1 MASPT
6 IRSNVQPIYE
16 MHRRWLS
23 DALSTGSS
31 LLTPGVAIWTPE
43 HLDEL
48 DEHFI
53 GHPDLTKDKR
63 FLEKLHD
70 QLASV
75 SPGSVQLM
83 AELHV
88 VHFLII
94 WNGAISAAKK
104 LRDLDAI
111 LSWMPMPCAVPD
123 DIARVM
129 APGIVH
135 PGQWVMSRRD
145 TQLTWLIRFSR
156 TWTEQPKDRQRAM
169 IDDPWAMRSFV
180 ETIEAP
186 TADSARLTLLHLSHP
201 ATFEAIV
208 SLDHKRLIA
217 KRFTDLW
224 GDEEDI
230 DRRLLATR
238 AALTPTYGEGFDWYA
253 DPLVH
258 RWQKDPKAW
267 SAFLGQLR
275 PIRAMPEFDREERDY
290 KLELAEKIRT
300 ARDQVLSGGDGWFD
314 ALRGAVRN
322 RLNNL
327 TSYRAHEPFLR
338 WLDEDR
344 AGGLHALRTLW
355 SGDHQPVERL
365 QSFLE
370 LIPAVAL
377 GPRGERI
384 NIGSFLLMA
393 EDATSLPPMKIS
405 TFVTAWKTAGWGP
418 EPKDLE
424 PAQVYQ
430 RILVFLDEL
439 VHDSAGW
446 ELPLRD
452 RLDAQGATWA
462 LIYEAEKGEADQS
475 VESGDGRPLSE
486 SSVAPLTDH
495 IADAATDLHVDREV
509 LDEMVE
515 LLEDK
520 RQIVLYG
527 PPGTGKT
534 YLALRLARAIVEGD
548 EARTAVVQFH
558 PATSYEDFFEGLRPK
573 VTEAGQVTYERT
585 DGPLA
590 DMAAKAA
597 GDPDRKYLLIID
609 EINRANLPKVF
620 GELLFLLEYRTREAR
635 TLYRPK
641 EPFRLPPNLWFIGT
655 MNTSDR
661 SIALID
667 AAMRRRFHFVPF
679 FPHEGPMKGL
689 LGRWLKSRGGRL
701 GVAEFLDR
709 VNADLLDL
717 LGEHLLIGP
726 SHFMKADLSERALE
740 RIWTY
745 NVFPLIEEQLW
756 GNRDEVDRW
765 RWQAVRKR
773 FDHALAV
780 PSVPAVV
787 NLEHEVTEGEDDEPN
802 VL

>member
-6 IRSNVQPIYE
+6 IKSDVQPIYD
-16 MHRRWLS
+16 MHQRWLS
-23 DALSTGSS
+23 EVLSTGSS
-31 LLTPGVAIWTPE
+31 LLTPGGDIWTLE

-48 DEHFI
+48 EEHFI
-53 GHPDLTKDKR
+53 GQPDLTKDKR

-75 SPGSVQLM
+75 SPGAVQLM

-123 DIARVM
+123 DVANVM
-129 APGIVH
+129 SPGIVH

-156 TWTEQPKDRQRAM
+156 AWKEQPEGRQRAM
-169 IDDPWAMRSFV
+169 IDDPWAMRDFAG
-180 ETIEAP
+180 TIEAP
-186 TADSARLTLLHLSHP
+186 TAESARLTLLHLAHP
-201 ATFEAIV
+201 DTFEAIV
-208 SLDHKRLIA
+208 SPEHKRLIA
-217 KRFTDLW
+217 KRFTDLQ
-224 GDEEDI
+224 GAEEDI
-230 DRRLLATR
+230 DRRLLAAR
-238 AALTPTYGEGFDWYA
+238 AALTPIYGEGFDWYA

-258 RWQKDPKAW
+258 RWQKDRKEW
-267 SAFLGQLR
+267 TSFLSQLR
-275 PIRAMPEFDREERDY
+275 RIRETPDFDREERDY
-290 KLELAEKIRT
+290 KLELASKIRA
-300 ARDQVLSGGDGWFD
+300 ARDEVVAGGDAWFNE
-314 ALRGAVRN
+314 LRAAFRD

-327 TSYRAHEPFLR
+327 TSYRAHEPFIR

-344 AGGLHALRTLW
+344 AGGLEALRTLW
-355 SGDHQPVERL
+355 LGAGQPVERL

-370 LIPAVAL
+370 LVPTVAL

-393 EDATSLPPMKIS
+393 EDATSLPPIKIS
-405 TFVTAWKTAGWGP
+405 TFVAAWKSAGWGS

-439 VHDSAGW
+439 LHDSAGW
-446 ELPLRD
+446 DIPLRD
-452 RLDAQGATWA
+452 RLDAQGATWT
-462 LIYEAEKGEADQS
+462 LIYEAERDAAAEDAQS
-475 VESGDGRPLSE
+475 NDAGAIREPT
-486 SSVAPLTDH
+486 VAPLTDH
-495 IADAATDLHVDREV
+495 IADAAKDLHVEREV

-534 YLALRLARAIVEGD
+534 YLALRLALAIVEGD
-548 EARTAVVQFH
+548 EDRTALVQFH
-558 PATSYEDFFEGLRPK
+558 PATSYEDFFEGLRPR

-590 DMAAKAA
+590 DMAAKAER
-597 GDPDRKYLLIID
+597 DPDRQYVLVID
-609 EINRANLPKVF
+609 EINRANLPKVL
-620 GELLFLLEYRTREAR
+620 GELLFLLEYRTKSAR

-641 EPFRLPPNLWFIGT
+641 EPFRLPPKLWFIGT

-689 LGRWLKSRGGRL
+689 LGRWLNSRGGRI
-701 GVAEFLDR
+701 GVADFLDL
-709 VNADLLDL
+709 VNKELLDI

-726 SHFMKADLSERALE
+726 SHFMRTDLSERALE

-756 GNRDEVDRW
+756 GNRDEIDRW

-773 FDHALAV
+773 FHPALAV
-780 PSVPAVV
+780 PAAPDPDQ
-787 NLEHEVTEGEDDEPN
+787 LTIEGVDDEPKPQ
-802 VL
+802 